1 MSLHTTVVNAPTIG
15 KVRISSCN
23 PINIFVNGV
32 YMGAT
37 GNDENPSRHDA
48 APHGSSTTTQWAL
61 KEGGGHHRVKLPSPA
76 PRSSGSAHRAS
87 SASSPGA
94 SSSGHKRSSAGS
106 GDEVVFAKKQK
117 TADTIVHAGLSPQ
130 QLPSRS
136 TPHHHHHQAGGRGGS
151 NEPQLTDGPDLS
163 RIHLEVG
170 DDGLVPVFDTCDE
183 VRLKINEHMRN
194 TPGLTAAQFCRDLY
208 VHLAGTKFTGL
219 QSKQLNDF
227 KAKEGPRAGCSSSLF
242 YAAYVFFEKMR
253 IAQGQPKSRHRISME
268 SIWASQGGFDLK
280 NDGRHGLNIPAGKTP
295 VMDEFGR
302 IYLQ

>member
-37 GNDENPSRHDA
+37 GNEENPSRNQI
-48 APHGSSTTTQWAL
+48 APHGSSTTASWAL
-61 KEGGGHHRVKLPSPA
+61 DDGSHHHLKRPSPT
-76 PRSSGSAHRAS
+76 PKSSVSAHRAS
-87 SASSPGA
+87 SASSPAA

-106 GDEVVFAKKQK
+106 GDEVFAKRQK
-117 TADTIVHAGLSPQ
+117 TADTIVHAGISP
-130 QLPSRS
+130 P
-136 TPHHHHHQAGGRGGS
+136 GRGTPQGS
-151 NEPQLTDGPDLS
+151 SPGGPPLTDGPDLS

-183 VRLKINEHMRN
+183 VRLKINEHMKN

-208 VHLAGTKFTGL
+208 VHLRGTKFTGL

-242 YAAYVFFEKMR
+242 YAAYVFFEKLR
-253 IAQGQPKSRHRISME
+253 IAQGQPKSQHRITME
-268 SIWASQGGFDLK
+268 TIWASQGGFDLK

-302 IYLQ
+302 IFLQ

>member
-32 YMGAT
+32 YVGAT
-37 GNDENPSRHDA
+37 GNEEIPSRNEF
-48 APHGSSTTTQWAL
+48 APHGPSTPTQQWAL
-61 KEGGGHHRVKLPSPA
+61 QDGSHIHLPRPSPA
-76 PRSSGSAHRAS
+76 PKSSVSTHRAS
-87 SASSPGA
+87 SASSPAA

-106 GDEVVFAKKQK
+106 GDDVFAKKQK
-117 TADTIVHAGLSPQ
+117 TADTIVHAGISP
-130 QLPSRS
+130 PSRS
-136 TPHHHHHQAGGRGGS
+136 TPQGTSTGG
-151 NEPQLTDGPDLS
+151 PPLTDGPDLS

-194 TPGLTAAQFCRDLY
+194 TPNLTAAQFCRDLY
-208 VHLAGTKFTGL
+208 VHLRGTKFTGL

-242 YAAYVFFEKMR
+242 YAAYVFFEKLR
-253 IAQGQPKSRHRISME
+253 IAQGQPKSRHRINME
-268 SIWASQGGFDLK
+268 AIWASQGGFDLK

>member
-37 GNDENPSRHDA
+37 GNEENPSLCEN

-61 KEGGGHHRVKLPSPA
+61 KDGSHRRIKLPSPA
-76 PRSSGSAHRAS
+76 PRSSGYKHRAS
-87 SASSPGA
+87 SASSPAA
-94 SSSGHKRSSAGS
+94 SSSGYKRSSAGS

-117 TADTIVHAGLSPQ
+117 TADTIVHAGISPQ
-130 QLPSRS
+130 PTRS
-136 TPHHHHHQAGGRGGS
+136 TPQSGS
-151 NEPQLTDGPDLS
+151 GELLTDGPDLS
-163 RIHLEVG
+163 RINLEVG

-183 VRLKINEHMRN
+183 IRLKINEHMRS

-208 VHLAGTKFTGL
+208 VHLRGTKFTGL

-242 YAAYVFFEKMR
+242 YAAYVFFEKLR
-253 IAQGQPKSRHRISME
+253 IAQGQPKSRHRTNME
-268 SIWASQGGFDLK
+268 TIWADQGGFDLK

>member
-1 MSLHTTVVNAPTIG
+1 MSLHTTVVNAPTLG

-37 GNDENPSRHDA
+37 GNDESPPRHET
-48 APHGSSTTTQWAL
+48 APHGSSSSTTTQWAL
-61 KEGGGHHRVKLPSPA
+61 KEGSHHHLKRPSPA
-76 PRSSGSAHRAS
+76 PRSSASTHRAS
-87 SASSPGA
+87 SASSPAA
-94 SSSGHKRSSAGS
+94 SPSGHKRSSAGS
-106 GDEVVFAKKQK
+106 GDEVFAKKQK
-117 TADTIVHAGLSPQ
+117 TADTIVHAGISP
-130 QLPSRS
+130 PGRS
-136 TPHHHHHQAGGRGGS
+136 TPPGGS
-151 NEPQLTDGPDLS
+151 SGGTGGPPLADGPDLS

-183 VRLKINEHMRN
+183 VRLKINEHMKN

-208 VHLAGTKFTGL
+208 VHLRGTKFTGL

-242 YAAYVFFEKMR
+242 YAAYVFFEKLR
-253 IAQGQPKSRHRISME
+253 IAQGQPKSRHRINME
-268 SIWASQGGFDLK
+268 TIWASQGGFDLK